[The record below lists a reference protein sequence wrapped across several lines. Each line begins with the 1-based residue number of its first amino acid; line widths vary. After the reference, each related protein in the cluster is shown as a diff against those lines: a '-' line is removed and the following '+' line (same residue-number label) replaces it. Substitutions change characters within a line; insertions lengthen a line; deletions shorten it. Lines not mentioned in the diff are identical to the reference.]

1 MSPPPNTEGGG
12 RPPRVRG
19 RRMTLQTTS
28 AWVEVY
34 GGATEV

>member
-1 MSPPPNTEGGG
+1 MRLHPLTRRGGA
-12 RPPRVRG
+12 PPRVRG